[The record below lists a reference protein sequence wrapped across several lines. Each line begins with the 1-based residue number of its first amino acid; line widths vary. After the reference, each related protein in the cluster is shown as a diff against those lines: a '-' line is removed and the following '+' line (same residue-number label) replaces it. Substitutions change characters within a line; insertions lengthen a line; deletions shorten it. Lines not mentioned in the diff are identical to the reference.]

1 LKLEGRVYRGSSGRY
16 WVHVPGDPTEYTV
29 RLKGT
34 LKKDLVYSE
43 GSSRPKRVVN
53 TRKRR
58 VTDPVTVGDLVV
70 FDSEHDM
77 IESVAP
83 RSAELARKS
92 PSSSEQHVLVANLDA
107 LFCVVAAAHP
117 PPDLWIIDR
126 FIVVAENQEIRLKIV
141 VNKCDRVDNLEET
154 KRLFAP
160 YEKMGYPVYYTSA
173 KQGMGIEDL
182 REQMRGRVAAFAGNS
197 GVGKSSLLNAI
208 QPGLT
213 LKTGDLSE
221 STQSGK
227 HTTTQAELI
236 PVIDGE
242 SWLADTPGLRQL
254 DFWQIDSGEVEY
266 GFVEIH
272 DRAHHC
278 QFNNCTHRNEPG
290 CAVLAAIQTG
300 EVDPRRWRSY
310 VELYEEAVTTGRASV
325 LSGERSRTMAQAD
338 GWGHFDQAKRAE
350 KTVDGCTQPSS
361 DRSPFSVP
369 KDYE

>member
-1 LKLEGRVYRGSSGRY
+1 MKLEGRVYRGSSGRY
-16 WVHVPGDPTEYTV
+16 WVHVPADPTEYTV
-29 RLKGT
+29 RLRGA
-34 LKKDLVYSE
+34 LKKDLVYTE
-43 GSSRPKRVVN
+43 GASMPRRVVN
-53 TRKRR
+53 ARKRR

-70 FDSEHDM
+70 FDDEQNM

-92 PSSSEQHVLVANLDA
+92 PSSGEQHVLVANLEA

-117 PPDLWIIDR
+117 APDLWILDR
-126 FIVVAENQEIRLKIV
+126 FIVVAENQEIRLEIV
-141 VNKCDRVDNLEET
+141 VNKCDRVESLAET
-154 KRLFAP
+154 RALFEP
-160 YEKMGYPVYYTSA
+160 YDRMGYRIYYTSA
-173 KQGMGIEDL
+173 KTGLGIDEL
-182 REQMRGRVAAFAGNS
+182 RERMRGRVAAFAGNS

-272 DRAHHC
+272 DRAHQC

-290 CAVLAAIQTG
+290 CAVMMAIGTG
-300 EVDPRRWRSY
+300 GVNERRWKSY
-310 VELYEEAVTTGRASV
+310 LTLYEEATGTTR
-325 LSGERSRTMAQAD
+325 E
-338 GWGHFDQAKRAE
+338 
-350 KTVDGCTQPSS
+350 
-361 DRSPFSVP
+361 
-369 KDYE
+369 